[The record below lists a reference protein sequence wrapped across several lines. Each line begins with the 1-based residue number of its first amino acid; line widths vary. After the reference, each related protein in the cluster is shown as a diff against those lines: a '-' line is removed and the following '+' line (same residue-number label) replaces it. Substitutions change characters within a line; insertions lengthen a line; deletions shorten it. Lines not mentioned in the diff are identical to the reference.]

1 MKNCAERTAISVFA
15 LTLFAVGVNAQ
26 LNPTVKVMSAPVT
39 PVPAECVEGA
49 APQAQLRIEVG
60 QLPEASKRKATAVPP
75 SASLRGLLQDVQNAA
90 DRSDRA
96 AFRDALARTKGML
109 TTYPTGGERTA
120 ATEAIGIYD
129 DLDRIWTFQLET
141 TTGAFFDAP
150 TVPADIMR
158 RYPGYER
165 AVADQVFIDARG
177 HRFYPTVETREFLL
191 RDTAQRLNRL
201 GVSVPVRAARAPR
214 ILPRTPTQQA
224 AAKPVAATTKQVAA
238 AEKPSAEIKPAE
250 PRRAHAKPRRRARAH
265 VVAETTEH
273 RKTAA
278 GTEIAGAEAKK
289 PVVAAQAGA
298 PKTVAPR
305 SEPKV
310 ARPLEAAST
319 AAPSTSTHET
329 KPAEA
334 PKRAALPA
342 SSSTAPSP
350 MALPS
355 GASSPGTTSS
365 LPLASSPMATDTTS
379 SAPVS
384 ATSTVAPTTAPTTA
398 PTETTASAAST
409 DTTATAAPEQKQGKS
424 VILPIILI
432 VVGIGVLIVLFRAS
446 S

>member
-1 MKNCAERTAISVFA
+1 MKNCAERIALSIFA
-15 LTLFAVGVNAQ
+15 LTLFAVGANAQ

-49 APQAQLRIEVG
+49 APQAQPRIEVA
-60 QLPEASKRKATAVPP
+60 QLPEASKRKATAAPP
-75 SASLRGLLQDVQNAA
+75 SGSLRGLLQDVQNAA

-96 AFRDALARTKGML
+96 AFRDALAHTKGML

-120 ATEAIGIYD
+120 ATEVIGIYD
-129 DLDRIWTFQLET
+129 DLDRISTFQLET
-141 TTGAFFDAP
+141 TTGAFFDAS
-150 TVPADIMR
+150 TVPAEIMR
-158 RYPGYER
+158 KYPGFER
-165 AVADQVFIDARG
+165 AVADQVLVDARG

-191 RDTAQRLNRL
+191 RETAQRLSRL
-201 GVSVPVRAARAPR
+201 GVSVPLRAARVPR
-214 ILPRTPTQQA
+214 ILPRTSTQQA
-224 AAKPVAATTKQVAA
+224 AAKPAAATTKQVAA
-238 AEKPSAEIKPAE
+238 AEKPAAGIKPAE
-250 PRRAHAKPRRRARAH
+250 PRHAHAKPRRRAKAH
-265 VVAETTEH
+265 VVAGATEH
-273 RKTAA
+273 KKPAA
-278 GTEIAGAEAKK
+278 RTEIAGAEAKK
-289 PVVAAQAGA
+289 PVVVAQAEA

-310 ARPLEAAST
+310 APPVEAAKA

-334 PKRAALPA
+334 PNTAALPA
-342 SSSTAPSP
+342 SSSAAQSP

-355 GASSPGTTSS
+355 GASSPGTASS
-365 LPLASSPMATDTTS
+365 SPLAGSPTATDTTA

-384 ATSTVAPTTAPTTA
+384 ATATTTS

-409 DTTATAAPEQKQGKS
+409 DTTATVAQEQKQGKS
-424 VILPIILI
+424 VILPTILI